1 MLTGLIIGLGM
12 VVPGF
17 LGIRNWKKMSDLKK
31 RMPLHLQHLM
41 RKGGRL
47 NGLAL
52 GSIAFAG
59 ILLFSIAEEMPIV
72 IAISTIMLFFT
83 VINLMIDAL
92 CRWSPLG
99 IYNIFSER
107 ELGALE
113 DIRREILRAENKG
126 QKHRIF
132 TNEKASEIGDN
143 VWVIDGKGFDEFRL
157 HTLSESEFEQA
168 LVLKEQLYDFFAAQE
183 MRYET
188 RFTLK
193 QFHDQFELANEINE
207 GFKRLRQAAGTIE
220 KPLLDENEETGT
232 KALQDPVIENINE
245 LLSSEEVAP
254 EKKEKLET
262 LQQDIMQKLEE
273 SKKNYSRDREAEAVL
288 IAGANYHRLNK
299 KY

>member
-41 RKGGRL
+41 RKGGLL
-47 NGLAL
+47 NVPAF
-52 GSIAFAG
+52 GSVAFAG

-72 IAISTIMLFFT
+72 IAISSITLFFT
-83 VINLMIDAL
+83 VVNLMIDAL

-99 IYNIFSER
+99 IYNVFSER

-113 DIRREILRAENKG
+113 DIRREILRAEIVG
-126 QKHRIF
+126 QKYRIF
-132 TNEKASEIGDN
+132 KNEKASEIGDN
-143 VWVIDGKGFDEFRL
+143 VWVIDGKGFDEFSL
-157 HTLSESEFEQA
+157 HTISESEFEQA
-168 LVLKEQLYDFFAAQE
+168 LVLKKQLYDFLDVQE

-188 RFTLK
+188 RLTSK
-193 QFHDQFELANEINE
+193 QFNEQFELANKINE
-207 GFKRLRQAAGTIE
+207 GFTRLRQAAGTIE

-232 KALQDPVIENINE
+232 KTLQDPVIENIID
-245 LLSSEEVAP
+245 LLSSEEVNP
-254 EKKEKLET
+254 EKKERLET
-262 LQQDIMQKLEE
+262 LQQDVMKKLEE

-299 KY
+299 TY